1 MMDNYNAFIKVI
13 KKDPRV
19 QNKINVM
26 LDRYMS
32 LPFDFQSKIGYNSL
46 IQNVIL
52 KEPIKYNVTNDNR
65 FRYRIK
71 NEKRTTQIFVSF

>member
-1 MMDNYNAFIKVI
+1 MMNNYDAFVKVI

-19 QNKINVM
+19 QNEIYVM

-32 LPFDFQSKIGYNSL
+32 LPYDFQSRIGYNSL

-52 KEPIKYNVTNDNR
+52 KDLINIMSLKIKDLDPELKMKIN
-65 FRYRIK
+65 RIK
-71 NEKRTTQIFVSF
+71 